1 MRVFAHTRAAYLCE
15 ELVGNRGEA
24 ENVGTHKGAGA
35 SASASDIPSIVANTA
50 ASAIVARRTKPPDRL
65 RLAALLMATAAD
77 VEAPADAV
85 ADGPFNPVGLGRFF
99 VDAPMS
105 YYVPEKRDTNRA
117 GFGVQPNGA
126 KRAGF
131 GVALTRS
138 EKTQRPEVRRALGL
152 LVRPN
157 LGCRR

>member
-85 ADGPFNPVGLGRFF
+85 ADGRFNPVGLGRFF
-99 VDAPMS
+99 VTRPCRTTCRKSGTRTGKVSACNRTGQREQVSAWHP
-105 YYVPEKRDTNRA
+105 RDQRRCSGRKSVELSETR
-117 GFGVQPNGA
+117 
-126 KRAGF
+126 
-131 GVALTRS
+131 VA
-138 EKTQRPEVRRALGL
+138 RPR
-152 LVRPN
+152 
-157 LGCRR
+157 